1 MRMCIILKFKIIP
14 GKIIIMVTR
23 TFSLENLTNAI
34 AEVQEG
40 EGQSMR
46 AVAQKYGTPKST
58 LHDHLRRNSKKVGA
72 GGPTVLTPNIERDSS
87 YMHHISRHGVWPY
100 KRFGGGGKL

>member
-1 MRMCIILKFKIIP
+1 MD
-14 GKIIIMVTR
+14 TR
-23 TFSLENLTNAI
+23 TFSLQNLTNAI

-40 EGQSMR
+40 EGQSIR

-58 LHDHLRRNSKKVGA
+58 LHDHLRRNSKKVG
-72 GGPTVLTPNIERDSS
+72 PTVLTPDIERDSS
-87 YMHHISRHGVWPY
+87 YMHYTSRHGVWPY